1 MAEEKVIVIKADT
14 SQAEKSVKGLTK
26 DVDKLG
32 EVNQQNN
39 KKTQKNVKSLGD
51 SAKKTT
57 SLFKGLGTAI
67 KATGIGLV
75 VSLVAS
81 LTAAFSKNQKF
92 MNAFNTVA
100 ETISIVLSK
109 VSDALVNVYESVS
122 SNTENFNALGKVL
135 GGLVTLILTPLKL
148 TFFGIKLGIQQA
160 QLSWEKSF
168 FGGKDKNTIKGLTLD
183 ILETKEAIFST
194 GKDAVNA
201 GKDVVNNF
209 GEAITE
215 TSNIAK
221 KTQEELSKISIKN
234 SKLQAK
240 NIVNLRNSAELAEAK
255 LSGLTLKYQKDAE
268 IQRQIRD
275 DVRLSIEDRIK
286 ANDKLGQILDN
297 QAKDELKLA
306 KQKLALAGAEL
317 SINSNRIENQ
327 VAYQNALNEVADV
340 EERITGQRSEQ
351 LTNEAALLDERK
363 ANLQE
368 LRNIGK
374 TDVELEKQ
382 EALTKYENQKTLIE
396 RTVNDEKEKNNLL
409 LNAKKEYNDNL
420 DAIDKEHQE
429 KIDEILKVTEEKE
442 NETLVEKLEKEKE
455 RKLLELEELEANEQQ
470 KASIRAFY
478 NNKIKEAE
486 IKAKEDIVAEK
497 ERLDKIENETKIKLL
512 NTSFRLA
519 ESLAKKGSAVAKGI
533 AVARALQNTYQGI
546 TAELATKTVTP
557 FEIGLK
563 IANIATVSAIGF
575 KSVKDILA
583 TNEKSSG
590 GGGGASTP
598 SAPPPSFNLVQGTD
612 SNQIAE
618 SISAGNERPAQAFV
632 VGSNVTTQQEL
643 DRNKIEIGSI

>member
-135 GGLVTLILTPLKL
+135 SGLVTLILTPLKL
-148 TFFGIKLGIQQA
+148 TFFSIKLGIQQA

-168 FGGKDKNTIKGLTLD
+168 FGGKDKNTIKELTLG

-194 GKDAVNA
+194 GTDAVKA
-201 GKDVVNNF
+201 GKDIVNNF

-221 KTQEELSKISIKN
+221 KTQEELSKISIESAFNTAKAN
-234 SKLQAK
+234 VEIRNTAKLAA
-240 NIVNLRNSAELAEAK
+240 AEQGRLVEIYDRLAEK
-255 LSGLTLKYQKDAE
+255 
-268 IQRQIRD
+268 QRQIRD
-275 DVRLSIEDRIK
+275 DESISISERKKSNSELGKILEQQEK
-286 ANDKLGQILDN
+286 AMISQANAQIASANADI
-297 QAKDELKLA
+297 LKNNT
-306 KQKLALAGAEL
+306 
-317 SINSNRIENQ
+317 IDNQ
-327 VAYQNALNEVADV
+327 VALTEALANKEGILAQI
-340 EERITGQRSEQ
+340 EGFRSEQ
-351 LTNEAALLDERK
+351 LVNKIAL
-363 ANLQE
+363 
-368 LRNIGK
+368 
-374 TDVELEKQ
+374 
-382 EALTKYENQKTLIE
+382 QK
-396 RTVNDEKEKNNLL
+396 
-409 LNAKKEYNDNL
+409 
-420 DAIDKEHQE
+420 
-429 KIDEILKVTEEKE
+429 
-442 NETLVEKLEKEKE
+442 
-455 RKLLELEELEANEQQ
+455 EELEITNTI
-470 KASIRAFY
+470 S
-478 NNKIKEAE
+478 
-486 IKAKEDIVAEK
+486 DAEK
-497 ERLDKIENETKIKLL
+497 ERRLSQLEFEASQEENELLKLEKLQENFELENEIILEDLERKREIYAEGTQARVDAEQDYLTRKQEIDNKITANEKAQADERKRIDELVSDAKINIAQRSLTLL
-512 NTSFRLA
+512 SELA
-519 ESLAKKGSAVAKGI
+519 GKGSKIGKGI
-533 AVARALQNTYQGI
+533 AVTQATISGIEGVQKAYTTAQGSPITALFPAYPVIQAGLAGAFSALQI
-546 TAELATKTVTP
+546 KKILATKTD
-557 FEIGLK
+557 G
-563 IANIATVSAIGF
+563 SGG
-575 KSVKDILA
+575 
-583 TNEKSSG
+583 SG
-590 GGGGASTP
+590 GGGAATP

-618 SISAGNERPAQAFV
+618 SISSNNERPTQAFV